1 MATVAL
7 KQYQHYI
14 GGEWVD
20 AADGATFESFNPAT
34 GEPWYTAARGSAEDM
49 HRAVA
54 AAKKAFEAPSWR
66 GLTQTKRGHLVHRL
80 GDLIAENAERL
91 AIAESTD
98 NGKLIR
104 EMRVQ
109 LAVLPEYYYYFGGLA
124 DKIHGDVIPAL
135 RKEILNYTLRE
146 PIGVVGAITPWNSPL
161 LLTSMKLAPA
171 LAAGCAIVIK
181 PSEHTS
187 ASLLEMMPLIEQ
199 AGFPPGV
206 VNVVTGFGADAGA
219 ALVGH

>member
-66 GLTQTKRGHLVHRL
+66 GLTQTQRGHLLRKL

-109 LAVLPEYYYYFGGLA
+109 LAVLPEYYYYFAGLA
-124 DKIHGDVIPAL
+124 DKIARRRDP
-135 RKEILNYTLRE
+135 
-146 PIGVVGAITPWNSPL
+146 
-161 LLTSMKLAPA
+161 
-171 LAAGCAIVIK
+171 
-181 PSEHTS
+181 
-187 ASLLEMMPLIEQ
+187 
-199 AGFPPGV
+199 
-206 VNVVTGFGADAGA
+206 GA
-219 ALVGH
+219 AARDPQLHAARAARRGRRDHARGTRRCC